1 MNSKDFIIKYIKEIE
16 SLGKKSYDKSLN
28 NSRGSINVFRAKQ
41 VCEILQDFL
50 EFPQDDIHDDV
61 LKIIQKFLKDL
72 LFNLQWCIVDEI
84 TVDPNKL
91 HGALQRSVGQCEG
104 FLILL
109 VNIFTD
115 PLQKIENEK
124 KQEEL
129 LAQAQKIKQYIEDQ
143 HKALNQGFE
152 KEQNEFV
159 KEKDEN

>member
-72 LFNLQWCIVDEI
+72 FIYIFLNYL
-84 TVDPNKL
+84 
-91 HGALQRSVGQCEG
+91 VG
-104 FLILL
+104 I
-109 VNIFTD
+109 
-115 PLQKIENEK
+115 K
-124 KQEEL
+124 KAPRKS
-129 LAQAQKIKQYIEDQ
+129 LA
-143 HKALNQGFE
+143 
-152 KEQNEFV
+152 
-159 KEKDEN
+159 